1 MSLLAISGELRSGY
15 LCECYQ
21 GFLAVAG
28 FHQPV
33 INLIYFARFMLT
45 RFYRPPLKM
54 ISLPPNFSQGSQS
67 DVLLSGHRVGDR
79 LMIKESAMDL
89 SKFTER
95 SRGFVQAAQTIA
107 ARESHQR
114 LTPEHLLKALMDD
127 DQGLATNLIAAAGGN
142 AARVTEALTLSLGKL
157 PKVSGDAA
165 QIYLDNTTAKILA
178 EAEAL
183 AKKAGDSFV
192 PVERILMALCMVKS
206 AAKDALD
213 AGKVTAQGL
222 NTAINDVRKG
232 RTADTASAEDG
243 YEALKKYSLD
253 LTERARE
260 GKIDPIIGRDEEI
273 RRAMQVLSRRTKNNP
288 VLIGEPGV
296 GKTAIAE
303 GLALRIVNGD
313 VPESLRNKR
322 LLALDMGALIAGAK
336 YRGEFEERL
345 KAVLTEV
352 TEAAGEVILFI
363 DEMHTLVGAGKAD
376 GAMDAANLIK
386 PALARGELH
395 CVGATTLD
403 EYRKYVEKD
412 AALARR
418 FQPVMVNEPT
428 VEDTISILRGIKEKY
443 ELHHGVRISDS
454 ALVAAA
460 TLSHRY
466 ITDRFLPDKAI
477 DLMDEAASRLRMEV
491 DSKPEEL
498 DALDRQIMQLQIE
511 AEALKKEDDVAS
523 KDRLDKLEKEL
534 GDLQE
539 KADAMTAQ
547 WQGERDRLEGAR
559 ELKEQ
564 LDRARAELDIA
575 KREGNLA
582 KAGELSYGV
591 IPQLERKLGEAEDSE
606 ADKMVEEAVRPDQIA
621 SVVERWTG
629 IPAGRML
636 EGERDKLLRME
647 DQLHNRVIGQNQA
660 VRAVANAVRRA
671 RAGLNDEARPLGS
684 FLFLGP
690 TGVGKTELTKAV
702 AEFLFDD
709 EHAMVRIDMSEF
721 MEKHAVARLIGAPPG
736 YVGYDEGGV
745 LTEAVRRRPYQV
757 VLFDEVEKAHPDVFN
772 VLLQVL
778 DDGVLTD
785 GQGRK
790 VDFKQTLIVLTSN
803 LGAQALSQLPEGGDM
818 VQAKRDVMDAVR
830 GHFRPEFLNRLD
842 ETIIFDRLAREDM
855 TGIVEIQI
863 GRLLKRLAGRKIGL
877 ELDEGA
883 KQWLADEGYDP
894 VFGARPLKRVIQRTL
909 QDPLAEMILA
919 GDVLD
924 GDLIPVSA
932 GVEGLVIGNRI
943 AASNR
948 PKPDDATV
956 H

>member
-1 MSLLAISGELRSGY
+1 
-15 LCECYQ
+15 
-21 GFLAVAG
+21 
-28 FHQPV
+28 
-33 INLIYFARFMLT
+33 
-45 RFYRPPLKM
+45 
-54 ISLPPNFSQGSQS
+54 
-67 DVLLSGHRVGDR
+67 
-79 LMIKESAMDL
+79 MDL

-95 SRGFVQAAQTIA
+95 SRGFIQAAQTIA
-107 ARESHQR
+107 TRESHQR
-114 LTPEHLLKALMDD
+114 LSPEHVLKALLDD
-127 DQGLATNLIAAAGGN
+127 DQGLARNLIAASGGDG
-142 AARVTEALTLSLGKL
+142 ARVMQALDLALGKI
-157 PKVSGDAA
+157 PKVTGDAG
-165 QIYLDNTTAKILA
+165 QVYLDGTTAKVLA
-178 EAEAL
+178 EAETM

-192 PVERILMALCMVKS
+192 TVERILTALCMVKS
-206 AAKDALD
+206 GAKTALE
-213 AGKVTAQGL
+213 AGKVTAQAL

-232 RTADTASAEDG
+232 RKADSATAEDS
-243 YEALKKYSLD
+243 YEALEKYSLD
-253 LTERARE
+253 LTARAEE

-303 GLALRIVNGD
+303 GLALRIVHGD

-376 GAMDAANLIK
+376 GAMDASNLLK

-395 CVGATTLD
+395 CVGATTLE

-418 FQPVMVNEPT
+418 FQPVIVQEPT
-428 VEDTISILRGIKEKY
+428 VEDTVSILRGIKEKY
-443 ELHHGVRISDS
+443 ELHHGVRISDT

-498 DALDRQIMQLQIE
+498 DALDRQILQLQIE
-511 AEALKKEDDVAS
+511 AEALKKEDDTAS
-523 KDRLDKLEKEL
+523 KDRLEALQKDLS
-534 GDLQE
+534 DLQDRSAE
-539 KADAMTAQ
+539 MTAQ
-547 WQGERDRLEGAR
+547 WQAERDKLAGAR
-559 ELKEQ
+559 DIKEK
-564 LDRARAELDIA
+564 LDHARADLDIA

-582 KAGELSYGV
+582 RAGELSYGV
-591 IPQLERKLGEAEDSE
+591 IPQLERDLEAAEGRED
-606 ADKMVEEAVRPDQIA
+606 DMMVEEAVRPDQIA

-647 DQLHNRVIGQNQA
+647 DQLHNRVIGQNLA
-660 VRAVANAVRRA
+660 VKAVSNAVRRA

-709 EHAMVRIDMSEF
+709 ENAMVRIDMSEF
-721 MEKHAVARLIGAPPG
+721 MEKHSVARLIGAPPG

-785 GQGRK
+785 GQGRT
-790 VDFKQTLIVLTSN
+790 VDFKQTLIILTSN
-803 LGAQALSQLPEGGDM
+803 LGAQALSQLPDGAD
-818 VQAKRDVMDAVR
+818 AKAAKAEVMEAVR
-830 GHFRPEFLNRLD
+830 AHFRPEFLNRLD
-842 ETIIFDRLAREDM
+842 ELVIFDRLGRADM
-855 TGIVEIQI
+855 DGIVDIQMA
-863 GRLLKRLAGRKIGL
+863 RLSKRLADRKIRL
-877 ELDEGA
+877 ELDEDA
-883 KQWLADEGYDP
+883 RQWLADEGDDP
-894 VFGARPLKRVIQRTL
+894 VFGARPLKRVIQRAL
-909 QDPLAEMILA
+909 QDPLAEMLLA
-919 GDVLD
+919 GDLKD
-924 GDLIPVSA
+924 GTVIPVSA
-932 GVEGLVIGNRI
+932 SGEGLLIGDRV
-943 AASNR
+943 SSSTR
-948 PKPDDATV
+948 MPPEDAV
-956 H
+956 LQ